1 MNVVIMQPFYLF
13 LRKHFHQIQRSNLY
27 IFMDDT
33 QFVKNGHHN
42 RNRIKGPNGY
52 VWLTVPVY
60 HKFGQKLNE
69 VVIDNTKN
77 WRKKHWE
84 SIKQCYSK
92 AKFFKNYADFFE
104 DVYKREWEK
113 LVDINIYLIIN
124 ISQFL
129 GIETK
134 FIKLSE
140 LNIQNDNPTQRLID
154 ICEHVGATNYIIGTR
169 AKDYMEEWR
178 WQFTKVNLEYFEPKY
193 PPYPQLFG
201 DFLDN
206 CSIIDLLF
214 NCGSESG
221 EYIWGKYFQEFQKY
235 EFQ

>member
-13 LRKHFHQIQRSNLY
+13 LRKHFHQIFRSDLY

-33 QFVKNGHHN
+33 QFVKGGHHN

-52 VWLTVPVY
+52 IWLTVPVL
-60 HKFGQKLNE
+60 HKFGQKNNE
-69 VVIDNTKN
+69 VLIDNTKN

-84 SIKQCYSK
+84 SIKQSYSK
-92 AKFFKNYADFFE
+92 AKYFSKYSDFFE
-104 DVYKREWEK
+104 DVYKKDWEK
-113 LVDINIYLIIN
+113 LVDLNIYLIKN
-124 ISQFL
+124 ISNFL
-129 GIETK
+129 GISNKE
-134 FIKLSE
+134 FKLLSDLKIE
-140 LNIQNDNPTQRLID
+140 NENPTQRLID
-154 ICEHVGATNYIIGTR
+154 ICEKVGATNYIIGTR

-178 WQFTKVNLEYFEPKY
+178 WKKTHVNLEYFEPTY

-214 NCGSESG
+214 NCGPQSG
-221 EYIWGKYFQEFQKY
+221 EYIWGKYFKEYQGA
-235 EFQ
+235 